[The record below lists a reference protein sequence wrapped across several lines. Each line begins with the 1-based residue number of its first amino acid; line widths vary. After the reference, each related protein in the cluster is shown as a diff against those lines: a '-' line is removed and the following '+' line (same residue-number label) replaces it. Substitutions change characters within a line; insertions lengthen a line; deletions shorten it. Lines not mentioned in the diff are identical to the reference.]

1 MGRIMTNLNKLSED
15 LLVLIKSGN
24 KDKAE
29 DFLVEHFKEL
39 PEELQRDVIFTFLS
53 EAADGYLKDK
63 LGEYLTQTAA
73 LQGLGEALEEIDKE
87 EKK

>member
-1 MGRIMTNLNKLSED
+1 MTSLNKILENLSA
-15 LLVLIKSGN
+15 LIKSGN
-24 KDKAE
+24 KDKTE

-53 EAADGYLKDK
+53 EAANDYLKNK
-63 LGEYLTQTAA
+63 LSEYLAQTAA
-73 LQGLGEALEEIDKE
+73 LESLSEALEEIDKE